1 MTDKMLM
8 RKDGAVG
15 WMIFNNPERRNAVSA
30 SMWEAIPG
38 ILDALEADDEIRV
51 IVLAGTGDKAFV
63 AGADISEFDKNRN
76 SADAAREYGIAAD
89 AAQMRMY
96 HCTKPTI
103 AMIRGYCIGGGVGV
117 ALNCDM
123 RVAAR
128 SAKFGVPA
136 ARLGLGYAAKHIKK
150 LIDVVGTAQAKEI
163 FYTARHYSGEEAHR
177 IGLVNHLFEDA
188 ELEAKVGDICANIA
202 QNAPLT
208 IRSVKEIIAEL
219 NRVDAL
225 PDLDRC
231 EKLDKDCFDSE
242 DYAEGRR
249 AFMEKRKPVFRGR

>member
-30 SMWEAIPG
+30 SMWEAIPR
-38 ILDALEADDEIRV
+38 ILDELESDEAIRV
-51 IVLAGTGDKAFV
+51 IVLAGAGDKAFV
-63 AGADISEFDKNRN
+63 AGADISEFEKNRN
-76 SADAAREYGIAAD
+76 SAEAARDYARAAN
-89 AAQMRMY
+89 AAQKRMY
-96 HCTKPTI
+96 GCIKPTI

-123 RVAAR
+123 RVAAQ

-136 ARLGLGYAAKHIKK
+136 ARLGLGYAAQHIKK

-163 FYTARHYSGEEAHR
+163 FFTARHYSGEEAYR
-177 IGLVNHLFEDA
+177 IGLLNHLVEDEALEDKVA
-188 ELEAKVGDICANIA
+188 EICATIA
-202 QNAPLT
+202 ENAPLT

-225 PDLDRC
+225 PDLERC
-231 EKLDKDCFDSE
+231 DKLDKDCFDSE

>member
-1 MTDKMLM
+1 MTEKMLM

-30 SMWEAIPG
+30 SMWQAIPG
-38 ILDALEADDEIRV
+38 ILDALEADEAIRV
-51 IVLAGTGDKAFV
+51 IVLTGTGDKAFV
-63 AGADISEFDKNRN
+63 AGADISEFEKNRN

-89 AAQMRMY
+89 AAQLRMY
-96 HCTKPTI
+96 RCTKPTI
-103 AMIRGYCIGGGVGV
+103 AMIRGYCIGGGLGV

-123 RVAAR
+123 RIAAK
-128 SAKFGVPA
+128 SAKFAVPA

-150 LIDVVGTAQAKEI
+150 LVDVVGTAQAKEI
-163 FYTARHYSGEEAHR
+163 FYTARRYGAEEAYR
-177 IGLVNHLFEDA
+177 IGLVNHLVEDG
-188 ELEAKVGDICANIA
+188 ELEAKVAEICASIA
-202 QNAPLT
+202 DNAPLT
-208 IRSVKEIIAEL
+208 IHAAKEAIFEI

-231 EKLDKDCFDSE
+231 DQLEKACFDSE

>member
-1 MTDKMLM
+1 MTDKMLA
-8 RKDGAVG
+8 RKDGAIG

-30 SMWEAIPG
+30 AMWEAIPNV
-38 ILDALEADDEIRV
+38 LDDFESDDAIRV
-51 IVLAGTGDKAFV
+51 IVLTGAGDKAFV
-63 AGADISEFDKNRN
+63 AGADISEFEKNRS
-76 SADAAREYGIAAD
+76 SADSAREYAKSANL
-89 AAQMRMY
+89 AQKRMY
-96 HCTKPTI
+96 GCMKPTI

-117 ALNCDM
+117 ALNCDL

-136 ARLGLGYAAKHIKK
+136 ARLGLGYAAQHIKK

-163 FYTARHYSGEEAHR
+163 FYTARHYSGEEAYR
-177 IGLVNHLFEDA
+177 IGLVNHLVEDDA
-188 ELEAKVGDICANIA
+188 LEAKVNELCTTIA
-202 QNAPLT
+202 ENAPLT

-225 PDLDRC
+225 PDLERC
-231 EKLDKDCFDSE
+231 DKLDKDCFDSE

-249 AFMEKRKPVFRGR
+249 AFMEKRKPVFVGR